1 MPSDNKVT
9 ILNHKQNINKI
20 FYLYPISGQCSLSI
34 PPENIRKPEVF

>member
-20 FYLYPISGQCSLSI
+20 FYLYPISGGIEREHWS
-34 PPENIRKPEVF
+34 EMG